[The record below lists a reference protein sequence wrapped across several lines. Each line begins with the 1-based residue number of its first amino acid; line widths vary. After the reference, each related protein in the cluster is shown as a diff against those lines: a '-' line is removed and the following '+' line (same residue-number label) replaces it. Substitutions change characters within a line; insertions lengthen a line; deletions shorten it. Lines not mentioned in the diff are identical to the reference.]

1 MMWNRIASA
10 LFSFQGPPG
19 SAGPLGYPGP
29 RGVKVGNAG
38 GLEGRVDSSL
48 AWVSEDRFSARRGS
62 ACRWTQ
68 YLGGRGKKIA
78 ARLRLSWAIQRVLG
92 QPGLNCIFVF

>member
-1 MMWNRIASA
+1 MMWNWIASA